1 MEGVSSLQEIIR
13 PDDFFTKIDLKDAYL
28 TVPLHREDRK
38 FIQIRWG
45 GQLFQFKTL
54 AFGLTSAPF
63 LFTKILKPIV
73 TFLRFQGF
81 RLVIYLDDILLLNSC
96 KREAE
101 REFLAATELLEKCGF
116 VINIE
121 KSIGTPHQVIEFLGL
136 IVDSRNL
143 SLSLRAEKVDEII
156 RLCRNLFSKGSAPLR
171 EIAKVLGLF
180 AWAIKAVP
188 FAQSHY
194 RDLQRLYIEGCVRFE
209 NNLNSLV
216 LLDSGSKINLSW
228 WVANL
233 TKCNGKPMLAVDPEL
248 TIYSDASNSG
258 WGGVL
263 NGVST
268 RGPWTEA
275 DRLRHINEL
284 ELLAA
289 LYSLKAFTSQLEG
302 ISIRLMMDNST
313 AVCYVNKAGGTRSKS
328 LNNIAADIMC
338 WCESRKISVHAV
350 HLPGILNSLADL
362 QSRWKRE
369 SSDWKLKTSI
379 FSQLSEL
386 WAPEVDLFASHWNR
400 QVARFMSW
408 KPQPESVALDAF
420 TQNWKNL
427 KGYAFPPF
435 NLIHRCLIKIRRDRA
450 DVLMVTPVWPSQQWW
465 PTILELSYRPAR
477 ILKPSED
484 LLLDAT
490 GISHP
495 LLVRGSLLLAAWT
508 LSGDD
513 MKTEAFRREWCNYSW
528 PAIAKPHQLLTK
540 VPGTFGSIGALRG
553 VKIPCLLL

>member
-1 MEGVSSLQEIIR
+1 M
-13 PDDFFTKIDLKDAYL
+13 
-28 TVPLHREDRK
+28 
-38 FIQIRWG
+38 
-45 GQLFQFKTL
+45 
-54 AFGLTSAPF
+54 
-63 LFTKILKPIV
+63 
-73 TFLRFQGF
+73 TFLRSQGF
-81 RLVIYLDDILLLNSC
+81 RLVIYLDGILLLNSC
-96 KREAE
+96 KKEAE
-101 REFLAATELLEKCGF
+101 REFLVATELLEKCGF
-116 VINIE
+116 VINVE

-143 SLSLRAEKVDEII
+143 SLSLRPEKVDEII
-156 RLCRNLFSKGSAPLR
+156 RLCQNLLSKSSAPLR

-194 RDLQRLYIEGCVRFE
+194 RDLQRLYIDVCVRFE

-216 LLDSGSKINLSW
+216 LLDNGSKINLSW

-233 TKCNGKPMLAVDPEL
+233 IKCNGKPMLAVDPDL

-313 AVCYVNKAGGTRSKS
+313 AVCYINKAEGTRSKS
-328 LNNIAADIMC
+328 LNDIAADIMC

-369 SSDWKLKTSI
+369 SSDWKLKTSV
-379 FSQLSEL
+379 FSKLSEL

-420 TQNWKNL
+420 TQNPTKTWTSMVYPWDVNF
-427 KGYAFPPF
+427 GIWYIPF
-435 NLIHRCLIKIRRDRA
+435 YIQWMYGEHPNYLPL
-450 DVLMVTPVWPSQQWW
+450 DVLW
-465 PTILELSYRPAR
+465 
-477 ILKPSED
+477 
-484 LLLDAT
+484 
-490 GISHP
+490 GISK
-495 LLVRGSLLLAAWT
+495 VRPKLSVDRIIIPIDINNLGLHHLYFFLYFSLL
-508 LSGDD
+508 
-513 MKTEAFRREWCNYSW
+513 
-528 PAIAKPHQLLTK
+528 
-540 VPGTFGSIGALRG
+540 
-553 VKIPCLLL
+553 IPI